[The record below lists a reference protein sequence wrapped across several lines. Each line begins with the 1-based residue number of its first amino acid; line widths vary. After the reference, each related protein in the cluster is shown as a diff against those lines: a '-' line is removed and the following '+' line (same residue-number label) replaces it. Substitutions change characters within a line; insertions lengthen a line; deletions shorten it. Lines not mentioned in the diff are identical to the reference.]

1 MTYCVAIRLK
11 AGMIFASDTRTNAG
25 IDNISN
31 FRKMY
36 RYGIEGERFL
46 TLQTA
51 GNLATSQAVFGKIR
65 QAIDQNL
72 ERNLHHASSLF
83 EAAQMV
89 GECVREVTIYSQTLA
104 QDSSGFTSSFILGGQ
119 IKGQAPEIF
128 LIYPEGNFIKA
139 TTDTP
144 FFQLGEFKYGKPIL
158 DRSLDYDSSL
168 QDALRAILI
177 SFDSTLRSNLS
188 VGLPIDLMVYQTDSL
203 ALPVGKRI
211 DENDEYFRLLRTRWS
226 EGLRQIFDTVPESPE
241 DYWV

>member
-51 GNLATSQAVFGKIR
+51 GNLATSQAVFVKIR

-72 ERNLHHASSLF
+72 ERNLHHATSLF

-89 GECVREVTIYSQTLA
+89 GECVREVTSYSQTLA

-168 QDALRAILI
+168 QDALKAILI

-226 EGLRQIFDTVPESPE
+226 EGLRQIFDTVPELPG

>member
-1 MTYCVAIRLK
+1 
-11 AGMIFASDTRTNAG
+11 
-25 IDNISN
+25 
-31 FRKMY
+31 
-36 RYGIEGERFL
+36 
-46 TLQTA
+46 
-51 GNLATSQAVFGKIR
+51 
-65 QAIDQNL
+65 
-72 ERNLHHASSLF
+72 
-83 EAAQMV
+83 MV

-226 EGLRQIFDTVPESPE
+226 EGLRQIFDTMPESPE

>member
-1 MTYCVAIRLK
+1 
-11 AGMIFASDTRTNAG
+11 
-25 IDNISN
+25 
-31 FRKMY
+31 MY

-46 TLQTA
+46 SLQTA
-51 GNLATSQAVFGKIR
+51 GNLATSQAVFGKI
-65 QAIDQNL
+65 QQTIDQNL
-72 ERNLHHASSLF
+72 ERNLHNASSLF

-89 GECVREVTIYSQTLA
+89 GECVCEVTIYSQTLA
-104 QDSSGFTSSFILGGQ
+104 QDSGGFTSSFILGGQ

-188 VGLPIDLMVYQTDSL
+188 VGLPIDLMVYQADSL
-203 ALPVGKRI
+203 ALPDGKRI

>member
-25 IDNISN
+25 IDNIST

-36 RYGIEGERFL
+36 QYGIEGERFL

-72 ERNLHHASSLF
+72 ERNLHHATSLF

-89 GECVREVTIYSQTLA
+89 GECVREVTSYSQTLA
-104 QDSSGFTSSFILGGQ
+104 QDSGGFTSSFILGGQ

>member
-25 IDNISN
+25 IDNIST

-51 GNLATSQAVFGKIR
+51 GNLATSQAVFVKIR

-72 ERNLHHASSLF
+72 ERNLHHATSLF

-89 GECVREVTIYSQTLA
+89 GECVREVTSYSQTLA
-104 QDSSGFTSSFILGGQ
+104 QDSGGFTSSFILGGQ

-168 QDALRAILI
+168 QDALKAILI

>member
-1 MTYCVAIRLK
+1 
-11 AGMIFASDTRTNAG
+11 
-25 IDNISN
+25 
-31 FRKMY
+31 
-36 RYGIEGERFL
+36 
-46 TLQTA
+46 
-51 GNLATSQAVFGKIR
+51 
-65 QAIDQNL
+65 
-72 ERNLHHASSLF
+72 
-83 EAAQMV
+83 MV

-104 QDSSGFTSSFILGGQ
+104 QDSGGFTSSFILGGQ

-128 LIYPEGNFIKA
+128 LIYPEGNFIQA